1 LGEDWSDTVNAWSDG
16 LGIEYNVITNVDS
29 NDVGFQ
35 FQGRKITFALIV
47 ESQKFYFIFFAGFN
61 LRMDFLKKIA
71 VKDPKEYLLMV
82 PTEPFISNE
91 SFEFG
96 ETVLEV

>member
-1 LGEDWSDTVNAWSDG
+1 MGEDWSDTVNAWSDG

-47 ESQKFYFIFFAGFN
+47 DSHKFYLNFNCWVSSTNDFFERNFSK
-61 LRMDFLKKIA
+61 R
-71 VKDPKEYLLMV
+71 
-82 PTEPFISNE
+82 T
-91 SFEFG
+91 
-96 ETVLEV
+96 